1 MGFFLKVQMYR
12 LGKVVEWGGELL
24 PGKGGGVGWE
34 VVTWERGWGVGAYL
48 GGKVPTVAFLLK

>member
-12 LGKVVEWGGELL
+12 LGKVGGSCYLGKVVEWGGKLL
-24 PGKGGGVGWE
+24 PGKGGGVGWGI
-34 VVTWERGWGVGAYL
+34 VAYL